1 MGGSRFCRTKYL
13 IPFPPF
19 PLNTT
24 FLITIIMKTKTTSSV
39 TRVKSIRSSASVAT
53 STSTSPINPIWYILI
68 LIYLFGCFLLFLS
81 AIGIQPHTI
90 TLPQFKFSNIPS
102 ASFIMSV
109 TAPFKT
115 LSAKAAFQ
123 LDQELM
129 STGEF
134 SIDQLMELAGL
145 AVAKT
150 IYKEYP
156 PNEAATTTKNKFN
169 PNKVLVLVGPGNNG
183 GDGLVAARHLKLWNY
198 DPIIYYPKRPASNQL
213 YSRLIKQLQD
223 LNVPELT
230 TLTEV
235 KHLLDLRDSKIKI
248 IIDSIFGFS
257 FKPPIREPF
266 KDLINYLGQNHDHL
280 PPIVSVDIPSG
291 WDVDEGPGTE
301 IDIQASCLISLTA
314 PKPCAKLFV
323 NSGPD
328 KIHYLGGRF
337 INPRIAKEYG
347 IEDIVNKY
355 QGDELIVKL

>member
-1 MGGSRFCRTKYL
+1 M
-13 IPFPPF
+13 
-19 PLNTT
+19 
-24 FLITIIMKTKTTSSV
+24 
-39 TRVKSIRSSASVAT
+39 SA
-53 STSTSPINPIWYILI
+53 
-68 LIYLFGCFLLFLS
+68 
-81 AIGIQPHTI
+81 
-90 TLPQFKFSNIPS
+90 
-102 ASFIMSV
+102 

-156 PNEAATTTKNKFN
+156 PNEATTTTKTI
-169 PNKVLVLVGPGNNG
+169 
-183 GDGLVAARHLKLWNY
+183 AARHLKLWNY

-235 KHLLDLRDSKIKI
+235 KHLLDSRDSKIKI

-291 WDVDEGPGTE
+291 WDVDEGQEPK
-301 IDIQASCLISLTA
+301 LIFKHL
-314 PKPCAKLFV
+314 V
-323 NSGPD
+323 
-328 KIHYLGGRF
+328 
-337 INPRIAKEYG
+337 
-347 IEDIVNKY
+347 
-355 QGDELIVKL
+355 